1 MAKTIIIKNFPEDL
15 HRKAKAKAALEGITL
30 KALIIKLLE
39 TYLKNLDRT
48 RMQRLDLPR
57 QSEGPEWKEKSGQK
71 VRRGGHK
78 SVEVRETEGRL
89 LIIFGDGQG
98 FVTGP

>member
-1 MAKTIIIKNFPEDL
+1 MAKTVIIKNFPEDL

-39 TYLKNLDRT
+39 TYLEEFRT
-48 RMQRLDLPR
+48 WM
-57 QSEGPEWKEKSGQK
+57 EEKSGQK

-78 SVEVRETEGRL
+78 PVDVRETEDRL
-89 LIIFGDGQG
+89 LIIFGDG
-98 FVTGP
+98 